1 MRSLKGILVVTAV
14 MLLATGATAEMTTEG
29 QGTANEPPNWVNQT
43 TLYNQTA
50 NYAGSLASVQ
60 NFEAAYD
67 AYDAEGADDFVV
79 TWADGWNIEQM
90 GAIAGYWNGTGP
102 AASINVV
109 LYSDASGMPGS
120 AICTYMNNPYTDDGA
135 GNFLMD
141 FSGSPCYL
149 PSGTYW
155 AGIQGNV
162 DFAVGGQ
169 FGWGTETV
177 QTGALAHWQNPG
189 DGFASGCTTW
199 TPRVNCSTN
208 LDPDFSFLLN
218 GTESTGPTP
227 TPPPPSGAAVPV
239 PAMSNFGMVAMI
251 LLVIGVA
258 ILVMWRRS

>member
-14 MLLATGATAEMTTEG
+14 MLLATGAFAEMTTAG
-29 QGTANEPPNWVNQT
+29 QGAANQPPNWVNQT

-50 NYAGSLASVQ
+50 NYGGSLASTQ
-60 NFEAAYD
+60 NFEAGYD

-79 TWADGWNIEQM
+79 TWADGWNVEQV

-102 AASINVV
+102 AASMNVV
-109 LYSDASGMPGS
+109 LYDDASGMPGS
-120 AICTYMNNPYTDDGA
+120 AVCTYMNNAYTDDGA

-141 FSGSPCYL
+141 FSGTPCYL
-149 PSGTYW
+149 PAGTYW
-155 AGIQGNV
+155 FGFQGNV

-169 FGWGTETV
+169 FGWGLETV
-177 QTGALAHWQNPG
+177 QTGLPGMWRNPL
-189 DGFASGCTTW
+189 DGFGNGCTTW
-199 TPRVNCSTN
+199 TVRTACSTIA
-208 LDPDFSFLLN
+208 DPDYSFLIN
-218 GTESTGPTP
+218 GTESVGPTP